1 LFVRRRKMKM
11 ARLVLIVLISAL
23 ILAGCGS
30 NPKVDVTNSPLQKL
44 AAESPLVPPESAE
57 TGDTSA
63 PIQLTQ
69 VPLEPPTP
77 AAGKGIVYGVLIRDL
92 EGMEP
97 EPMSKT
103 RLYLAPVKEASGGGT
118 YVSHSPTTDPVTFTN
133 EDGSFVFTDLEPG
146 TYGLIV
152 ATPLGSVLMKHQDT
166 TEEVVVTVGASEA
179 VDLGELHFMSPL

>member
-1 LFVRRRKMKM
+1 MRIYK
-11 ARLVLIVLISAL
+11 LVLFALISAL
-23 ILAGCGS
+23 ILAACGTS
-30 NPKVDVTNSPLQKL
+30 PKVDVTNSPLEQQSAQSPL
-44 AAESPLVPPESAE
+44 AAPESAE
-57 TGDTSA
+57 TGDTNT

-77 AAGKGIVYGVLIRDL
+77 AAGKGVVYGVLVRNL

-97 EPMSKT
+97 EPMTKT

-133 EDGSFVFTDLEPG
+133 EDGSFIFADLEPG

-166 TEEVVVTVGASEA
+166 TEEVVVTVGAGEA
-179 VDLGELHFMSPL
+179 VDLGELHFLSPL